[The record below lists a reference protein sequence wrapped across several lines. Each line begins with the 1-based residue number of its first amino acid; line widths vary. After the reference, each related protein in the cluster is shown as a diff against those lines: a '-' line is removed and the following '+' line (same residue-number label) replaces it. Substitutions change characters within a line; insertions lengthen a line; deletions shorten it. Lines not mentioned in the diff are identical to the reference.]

1 MKETPMSFLH
11 KSEITCAKNS
21 LENLKRELSNVQ
33 AKIVNLRLQEKNL
46 IRIIKKRQ
54 NSMKKLLSPS
64 SSAPKKILEGIF
76 LNSSDTTY
84 WTLFIENPEEFF
96 EEPTL
101 VNPDLYV

>member
-1 MKETPMSFLH
+1 MKMSFLH
-11 KSEITCAKNS
+11 KSEITQAKNS

-46 IRIIKKRQ
+46 IKIIKKRQ
-54 NSMKKLLSPS
+54 EALKKKLSPS
-64 SSAPKKILEGIF
+64 PSAPKKILEGIF

-84 WTLFIENPEEFF
+84 FDLFIEGSEEFF
-96 EEPTL
+96 AEPTL